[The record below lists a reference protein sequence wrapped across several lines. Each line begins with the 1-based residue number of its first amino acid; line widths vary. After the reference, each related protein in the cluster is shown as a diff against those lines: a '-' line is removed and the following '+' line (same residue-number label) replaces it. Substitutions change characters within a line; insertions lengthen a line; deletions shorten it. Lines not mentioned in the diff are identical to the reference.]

1 MSEAQV
7 YPESSGWT
15 AIRGS
20 SRIQFYT
27 VAWYRGCWRIQ
38 LGGGYGLHRY
48 WGPYESSDHRRP
60 AAYHGH
66 FADLEAVDE
75 EIRAYEARTRHAV
88 QGVVP
93 DSTRDRDP
101 AAAAR
106 YLADPDQ

>member
-20 SRIQFYT
+20 SRIQLYT

-60 AAYHGH
+60 AAYHGR
-66 FADLEAVDE
+66 FADLEAVGDV
-75 EIRAYEARTRHAV
+75 AEAAE
-88 QGVVP
+88 G
-93 DSTRDRDP
+93 
-101 AAAAR
+101 AATA
-106 YLADPDQ
+106 LATCADDLACAPERVF